1 MKSATIG
8 DTWHLM
14 GGWYEL
20 NCIPNVHCVS
30 LEALVEQSSSESCN
44 VWKEIPSLNCT
55 SSCPINVCGSL
66 LAVGGED
73 MKSKKPV
80 STILRYVPE
89 TNTWVHAGQLPH
101 AVYYCTCVLSLD
113 VIYVREDTWYNR
125 TKYDVY
131 CIQYPLNEST

>member
-101 AVYYCTCVLSLD
+101 AVYYCTYFEFRCDLC
-113 VIYVREDTWYNR
+113 YGR
-125 TKYDVY
+125 THGTTE
-131 CIQYPLNEST
+131 LNTMFTAFINFSTH